1 MMQNITTM
9 SLFHTQGSLSQEVAG
24 PSRLADLQ
32 VPPPPLKRERGSRT
46 SALEEAAIRF
56 FWRATEVLGAPHTRQ
71 ENIAAFI
78 AYKMQRMEEG
88 QKAMCEALISEALE
102 KGMRGQITPHT
113 QLWDGPPPPPSPPGP
128 TPPPATSP
136 TAQPQPG
143 RKCERKTVRTLDP
156 VWSAKKCSLLSYH
169 SLGTLMS
176 SAAIQVSV
184 NPGPDC
190 PPLHM
195 DSSGHQF

>member
-1 MMQNITTM
+1 M
-9 SLFHTQGSLSQEVAG
+9 SLFHTEGSLSQEVAG
-24 PSRLADLQ
+24 PSRLADIK
-32 VPPPPLKRERGSRT
+32 VPPPPLKTESGSRT

-88 QKAMCEALISEALE
+88 QKAMCQALISEALE
-102 KGMRGQITPHT
+102 K
-113 QLWDGPPPPPSPPGP
+113 GP

-143 RKCERKTVRTLDP
+143 RKCERKTRE
-156 VWSAKKCSLLSYH
+156 
-169 SLGTLMS
+169 
-176 SAAIQVSV
+176 
-184 NPGPDC
+184 
-190 PPLHM
+190 
-195 DSSGHQF
+195 